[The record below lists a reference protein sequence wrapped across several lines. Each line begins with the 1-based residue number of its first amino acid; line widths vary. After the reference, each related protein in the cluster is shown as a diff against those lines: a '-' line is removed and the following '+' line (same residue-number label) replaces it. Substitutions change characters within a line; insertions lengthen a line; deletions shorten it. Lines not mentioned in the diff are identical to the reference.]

1 MTGAQVGSMKW
12 MAPEVMD
19 PEQKS
24 DGYAA
29 DRYAMGVRLRFWSL
43 VGLWAVPA
51 DLCADLSSSSP
62 LQIIAWEVIT
72 LEELYPKMGMAHIV
86 TLVLNR
92 QMRPSITNM
101 SSKFRLLCEVRL
113 RVCVRLFAMSVSVQG
128 CCFPLA

>member
-72 LEELYPKMGMAHIV
+72 LEELYPKMGMAQMV
-86 TLVLNR
+86 NGVLNR
-92 QMRPSITNM
+92 QMRPPLDRM
-101 SSKFRLLCEVRL
+101 SGKFRPLCEVRL
-113 RVCVRLFAMSVSVQG
+113 CFLFVFS
-128 CCFPLA
+128 L